1 MAKQFAVVTGATS
14 GIGLETA
21 KGLALEDY
29 HVVMACRNTRK
40 ASELAMEISE
50 LTGNTNIEVLKI
62 DMASLRSIRDF
73 TEKFRAKF
81 NQLDVLINNA
91 GVFCDRYEKTED
103 GFEMTMGVN
112 YLGAFMLTR
121 LLLPVIKDTPEARVI
136 NISSKA
142 AFYARLKTDGNLFTE
157 KKSGFRAYSKSKLA
171 QLLFTIELAGEL
183 KRTDISV
190 NAAYPGRVAT
200 NIWKGNSLLM
210 RILEPLMMRKSISPK
225 EGAETG
231 LYLAMSPDLEGL
243 SGYLFHGEEV
253 VNYNKNFLN
262 KSLRKEL
269 IKMSF
274 DAVGLPDDRPFGTY
288 Y

>member
-1 MAKQFAVVTGATS
+1 VAKQFAVVTGATS

-29 HVVMACRNTRK
+29 HVVMACRNIKK

-50 LTGNTNIEVLKI
+50 LTGNTNIEVLKV
-62 DMASLRSIRDF
+62 DMASLGSIRDF
-73 TEKFRAKF
+73 AEEFRAKF

-91 GVFCDRYEKTED
+91 GVFCDRYEITED

-121 LLLPVIKDTPEARVI
+121 LLLPVIKETPEARVI

-142 AFYARLKTDGNLFTE
+142 AFYARLKTDDNIFTG
-157 KKSGFRAYSKSKLA
+157 KISGFQAYSKSKLA

-200 NIWKGNSLLM
+200 NIWKGSSLLM
-210 RILEPLMMRKSISPK
+210 RIVEPLMMRKSISPK

-243 SGYLFHGEEV
+243 SGYLFHGEKV
-253 VNYNKNFLN
+253 LNYNKNFLN
-262 KSLRKEL
+262 KKLRKEL
-269 IKMSF
+269 IKKSF
-274 DAVGLPDDRPFGTY
+274 DAVGLPDDRPFGAY